1 MNKWNILNF
10 HKRKFPLVLPPRTEF
25 KSKQLK
31 GRATNV
37 SVTKDINNQSLLKE
51 RKSRTVTEESVQVG
65 YIINGRSQ
73 RIEENSILIL
83 PLK

>member
-1 MNKWNILNF
+1 M
-10 HKRKFPLVLPPRTEF
+10 
-25 KSKQLK
+25 
-31 GRATNV
+31 

-65 YIINGRSQ
+65 YMINGRSQ